1 MYKLPELNLVSG
13 LSHAFSTIPDGN
25 MSYLWGDERTV
36 LENREGFLK
45 ELNINPKNCAVMS
58 ILNSDVI
65 TLITPETAIGIRKN
79 DPIKTDALIT
89 TKKDTFLLLVIADCL
104 PIFLYDP
111 VLKVLALA
119 HCGWKSTEAK
129 LVGKVVDFLKE
140 HFHTNP
146 TDLLVGIGPGIHKES
161 YKLANP
167 VQKQLAGWSDFLTD
181 MPDGQTAIDI
191 IGYNKFQ
198 LMSAGVKEENIEIS
212 GIDTAT
218 DPKFF
223 SHYRS
228 KKSGETEGRFAAVVG
243 TV

>member
-1 MYKLPELNLVSG
+1 MYQLPKLKSEKGLVHG
-13 LSHAFSTIPDGN
+13 FSSVSDGN

-36 LENREGFLK
+36 LENREQFLRK
-45 ELNINPKNCAVMS
+45 SDVNPKKCAVMS

-65 TLITPETAIGIRKN
+65 TLITPETAVGIGKN

-89 TKKDTFLLLVIADCL
+89 TEKDIFLLLVIADCL
-104 PIFLYDP
+104 PIILYDP
-111 VLKVLALA
+111 ALKVLALA

-129 LVGKVVDFLKE
+129 LAGKIVDFLKE

-146 TDLLVGIGPGIHKES
+146 NDLLVGIGPGIHKES

-167 VQKQLAGWSDFLTD
+167 VQKQLAGWGDFLTD
-181 MPDGQTAIDI
+181 APNGQTAIDI

-212 GIDTAT
+212 DIDTAA
-218 DPKFF
+218 DPSFF

-228 KKSGETEGRFAAVVG
+228 KKNGEIEGRFTAVVG
-243 TV
+243 MV